1 MPQTKVTVSSNL
13 PDAQSADRITREAI
27 REAAKAGA
35 THHHDHNLKNHFED
49 FSGAKYGY
57 SRRAQ
62 SYLAFKE
69 KCVRLGLIPRE
80 NATKYLVLSGK
91 TRDEIL
97 TSRQIRATAT
107 RGATLIVSAS
117 LEGLSS
123 GRFLTVAAVERMI
136 AAATTPQEK
145 ARLAKKLRRLL
156 AANGAYTMKQSR
168 MIERLKEIQAISKSE
183 ISGIAAVEEKTFDKV
198 LKEALR
204 RQATKRI
211 NNSFGGT

>member
-1 MPQTKVTVSSNL
+1 MPQVKVTVSSNL
-13 PDAQSADRITREAI
+13 PDPATADRFTREAI

-35 THHHDHNLKNHFED
+35 AHHHDHNLKNHFEE

-57 SRRAQ
+57 SHRSAQ
-62 SYLAFKE
+62 YLKFKE
-69 KCVRLGLIPRE
+69 KCARLGLIPSE
-80 NATKYLVLSGK
+80 NVSKYLVLSGK

-123 GRFLTVAAVERMI
+123 GRFLTIAAVERMI
-136 AAATTPQEK
+136 DAATTPLAKQ
-145 ARLAKKLRRLL
+145 RLAKKLRRLT
-156 AANGAYTMKQSR
+156 AAGGGLTMKQSR
-168 MIERLKEIQAISKSE
+168 MMERLAEIQAISKSE
-183 ISGIAAVEEKTFDKV
+183 ISGITAVEEKTFDKV